1 MGATAVN
8 GGTLNV
14 ENWVPSS
21 PITVNAGAKLMGN
34 GLVGNVSAIGGTVAP
49 GCCPSEFLLKS
60 LNLSLNSAATFR
72 AQLNGTNAGFYCSEQ
87 SVAGTVSLGNATLA
101 ATLGFNSAVS
111 NKFTIIENDANDPV
125 VGTFKNLPEGATLV
139 ISGAQ
144 FQISYQGGDG
154 NDVVLTQISDV
165 TPPHIDGV
173 EKLANGNIQISATG
187 LPNASYNVEATDNLM
202 PQVQWTLI
210 GSGSSD
216 AQGKFQFIDSDAP
229 NHMMRFYRLTVP

>member
-1 MGATAVN
+1 V
-8 GGTLNV
+8 LPV
-14 ENWVPSS
+14 RV
-21 PITVNAGAKLMGN
+21 
-34 GLVGNVSAIGGTVAP
+34 
-49 GCCPSEFLLKS
+49 LLKS

-165 TPPHIDGV
+165 TLHT
-173 EKLANGNIQISATG
+173 LM
-187 LPNASYNVEATDNLM
+187 ASKTR
-202 PQVQWTLI
+202 QWQHSNQRHRT
-210 GSGSSD
+210 
-216 AQGKFQFIDSDAP
+216 AQRQLQRRS
-229 NHMMRFYRLTVP
+229 H